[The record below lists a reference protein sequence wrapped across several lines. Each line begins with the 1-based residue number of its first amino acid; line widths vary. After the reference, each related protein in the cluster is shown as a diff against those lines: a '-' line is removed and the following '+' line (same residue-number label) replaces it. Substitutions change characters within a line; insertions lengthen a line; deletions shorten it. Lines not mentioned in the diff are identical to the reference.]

1 MSELKKILEAWE
13 RPADTPA
20 EEAKPPAPPRPPY
33 PSMSLADLA
42 MQYGASGVHD
52 EIEID
57 ATNRTAE
64 QIREMSKRMAAELTR
79 TMGFDPFY
87 RNTHE
92 PRRQTATEQNVEQRR
107 AQERAAYIRAQIDQ
121 KARNLGWR
129 EVLLKTTLYAEFA
142 TTMVDYHLAEEQRD
156 APATIRYRDKGR
168 ALLKQL
174 QAQHEGETRRPGVS
188 WSTEVL
194 PWNDAPPTR
203 SIDHL
208 RDKENRKKKRYRK

>member
-20 EEAKPPAPPRPPY
+20 EEAKLPTPPRPPY
-33 PSMSLADLA
+33 RSMSLADLS
-42 MQYGASGVHD
+42 MQYGASTVYD
-52 EIEID
+52 EILDEN
-57 ATNRTAE
+57 ARLPELTAE
-64 QIREMSKRMAAELTR
+64 RIRAMAAEMVR
-79 TMGFDPFY
+79 VMGVDPFS

-92 PRRQTATEQNVEQRR
+92 PRRQTATEQNAEQRR
-107 AQERAAYIRAQIDQ
+107 ARERAAYTRAQIDQ
-121 KARNLGWR
+121 KARNLGWS

-156 APATIRYRDKGR
+156 TPAIIRYRDKGR

-174 QAQHEGETRRPGVS
+174 QAQHEGETRRPEVS